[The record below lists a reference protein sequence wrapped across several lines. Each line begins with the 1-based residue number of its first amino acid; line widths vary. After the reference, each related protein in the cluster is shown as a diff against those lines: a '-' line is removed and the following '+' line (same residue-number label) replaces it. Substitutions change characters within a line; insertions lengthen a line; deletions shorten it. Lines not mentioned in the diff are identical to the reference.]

1 MTIPERLHQVFKQS
15 TGKIPI
21 TVLYAITHNMQL
33 INQIADRYNHKPMY
47 KPRSNVIVG
56 FGDHSQS
63 YYWVTNSLLDQGWN
77 YECKCK

>member
-1 MTIPERLHQVFKQS
+1 MTIPERLHQVFRQS

-21 TVLYAITHNMQL
+21 TTLHAITHNMQL

-56 FGDHSQS
+56 MVTKS
-63 YYWVTNSLLDQGWN
+63 YYHITNSLLDQGWN
-77 YECKCK
+77 YECKRR